1 MAKTLIRKRFDDI
14 SSKGLFCGEGLTQQH
29 FKDECDINYLV
40 RHINDIPRPEP
51 VYGDVS
57 EFSDLQSAIDLVEN
71 GMERFNELPSQIRD
85 DFGYDAAAFFR
96 FANNPE
102 NYDYLV
108 KNGLAVKKEVENS
121 SSPVSAT
128 VSEVSNEKS

>member
-1 MAKTLIRKRFDDI
+1 MAKTIIRSRFDKVQ
-14 SSKGLFCGEGLTQQH
+14 SKGLVCGAGLTQQH

-40 RHINDIPRPEP
+40 RHINDIPKPEP

-57 EFSDLQSAIDLVEN
+57 EFGDLQSAIDLVEA
-71 GMERFNELPSQIRD
+71 GYERFNELPSQIRD
-85 DFGYDAAAFFR
+85 DFGHNAAAFFQ

-108 KNGLAVKKEVENS
+108 KNGLALKKESEKPA
-121 SSPVSAT
+121 SPTPAT
-128 VSEVSNEKS
+128 PSEVAEKT

>member
-1 MAKTLIRKRFDDI
+1 MSKVTIRKRFDDFTT
-14 SSKGLFCGEGLTQQH
+14 KGLKCGAGLTQQH

-57 EFSDLQSAIDLVEN
+57 EYSDLQSAIDLVES
-71 GMERFNELPSQIRD
+71 GYERFNELPSQIRD
-85 DFGYDAAAFFR
+85 DFGHDPAAFFR
-96 FANNPE
+96 FANNPA

-108 KNGLAVKKEVENS
+108 KNGLALKKEVEKS
-121 SSPVSAT
+121 SNPTPTTSP
-128 VSEVSNEKS
+128 EVVEKT